1 MTDKRRKKGK
11 SRLTPEEVITAMY
24 RCLVLH
30 EMQHVVAAKMGILN
44 QGRVNEAVTVGRW
57 VWENH
62 MAIYKKLREV
72 KKARKAN
79 GLTGGK
85 PEQLTFDVD
94 MPVKPV

>member
-1 MTDKRRKKGK
+1 MTDKPKKKHK

-30 EMQHVVAAKMGILN
+30 ELQHVVAAKMGILN

-57 VWENH
+57 VWKNH
-62 MAIYKKLREV
+62 MAIHKQLMAV
-72 KKARKAN
+72 KKAKKAN
-79 GLTGGK
+79 GIVSDK

>member
-11 SRLTPEEVITAMY
+11 PRLTPEEVIIAMY

-30 EMQHVVAAKMGILN
+30 EEQHVVAARMGVN

-57 VWENH
+57 VWESH
-62 MAIYKKLREV
+62 MAIHKKLMEV
-72 KKARKAN
+72 KKAKKAN
-79 GLTGGK
+79 GLTGDK